1 MKNASR
7 RSFIKKGI
15 VAAGA
20 AMVPPPLSLFAS
32 TKGHEEYKNI
42 RITGVNSNFEREP
55 LIRPFGFKGG
65 YMTEIWQTAARLQS
79 ETGISKIGICSQNV
93 LYSDANV
100 FAAHSE
106 AAGNA
111 LMYSLT
117 DKALQLTKNTPF
129 TTPIDLI
136 EKILPEVSAE
146 GQKLTGRKDMNQI
159 FALNAL
165 IGVDN
170 AAWLMYAA
178 ENKFRDFAS
187 MIPSQFKKALSYKND
202 KVAILYLASY
212 NLPIDELKRA
222 VQDGYFV
229 IKIKIGQ
236 PGTQEEML
244 QKDIA
249 RLTEVHNAIRDL
261 RTKQTKNG
269 KLIYTMDAN
278 CRYEKKE
285 TFMRL
290 IDVSKKIGAF
300 EQILF
305 VEEPLSETNDEH
317 VDDIGI
323 RIAADESA
331 HDEAGVLR
339 RLGQGYGALA
349 LKGIAKTLSLS
360 MKIAKLAHERN
371 IPCLCADL
379 TVNPILV
386 DWHKNLAA
394 HLAPFPGLNM
404 GLMETNG
411 DLNYRNWQQMVSYN
425 PSKGASWTAV
435 KEGVFNL
442 GKDFY
447 ESSGGIFDPVPHY
460 EKMLGSLKS

>member
-1 MKNASR
+1 M
-7 RSFIKKGI
+7 
-15 VAAGA
+15 AAGA
-20 AMVPPPLSLFAS
+20 AVVRPSPEFWGATNSLQYP
-32 TKGHEEYKNI
+32 KKI
-42 RITGVNSNFEREP
+42 KIIGVNSNFEREP

-65 YMTEIWQTAARLQS
+65 YMTEIWQTAAKLQS
-79 ETGISKIGICSQNV
+79 ESGISKIGICSQNV

-117 DKALQLTKNTPF
+117 DKSLQITKNTPF

-136 EKILPEVSAE
+136 DKILPEVTEE
-146 GQKLTGRKDMNQI
+146 GQKLTGRKDMNPI
-159 FALNAL
+159 FVLNAL
-165 IGVDN
+165 IGIDN
-170 AAWLMYAA
+170 AAWLLYAA
-178 ENKFRDFAS
+178 ENKFTDFTS
-187 MIPSQFKKALSYKND
+187 MIPPEYKKTLSYQND

-212 NLPIDELKRA
+212 NLPTGELKRA
-222 VQDGYFV
+222 VQNGYFV

-236 PGTQEEML
+236 PGTQEEMV
-244 QKDIA
+244 QKDIT
-249 RLTEVHNAIRDL
+249 RLTEIHTAIKDL

-278 CRYEKKE
+278 GRYEKKE

-290 IDVSKKIGAF
+290 IDAAKKMGAF
-300 EQILF
+300 DQILF
-305 VEEPLSETNDEH
+305 VEEPLAESNNEN
-317 VDDIGI
+317 VDDIGL

-331 HDEAGVLR
+331 HDEPGVLR

-349 LKGIAKTLSLS
+349 LKGIGKTLSMS
-360 MKIAKLAHERN
+360 MKIAELAHEKN

-379 TVNPILV
+379 TVNPILI

-411 DLNYRNWQQMVSYN
+411 DLNYRNWQQMQTYHPAN
-425 PSKGASWTAV
+425 RASWTIV
-435 KEGVFNL
+435 KDGVFNL

-447 ESSGGIFDPVPHY
+447 RASGGIFAPIPHY
-460 EKMLGSLKS
+460 EKMLGAIK